1 MKAST
6 TLIQN
11 ILSSGVYQCAECYD
25 LTLATGQTYHF
36 TSWDVPLPGT
46 PPPTGISVI
55 TKAGTTG
62 PFSYLTGF
70 TIVRDK
76 ISQKAGTE
84 AGSMEVIFGP
94 QGDNPGGAPTVA
106 GYPIQQAA
114 RYGFLRGATIQ
125 LNKLFLN
132 PAIGANTTAVGW
144 FRGTIQDV
152 EVDRFL
158 VHITADDFLA
168 YLGNQQMPRLLWQ
181 TGCFH
186 EVYDSGCGLLKA
198 AFTVNGTLT
207 SVGDAAHFTASA
219 MTQPTGYFKL
229 GVLTFTSGVNSGVS
243 GPVNIFTNPGAFAM
257 RFPFPKLPS
266 VGDTFSVYPGCDK
279 QEATCQN
286 TNSAVGPAFN
296 NAPHFSGTPFVPVPE
311 TTLDGGTD
319 NPPAQ
324 TPGSTAGT
332 LIGSQPS
339 GRQNYGSYQY

>member
-6 TLIQN
+6 TLIQQ
-11 ILSSGVYQCAECYD
+11 ILSSGLYQIAEVYD
-25 LTLATGQTYHF
+25 ITLATGQTYHF
-36 TSWDVPLPGT
+36 TGFDIPLS
-46 PPPTGISVI
+46 GISVI

-62 PFSYLTGF
+62 PFNYLTGF

-76 ISQKAGTE
+76 ITQKAGTE
-84 AGSMEVIFGP
+84 AGNMEVIFAP

-106 GYPIQQAA
+106 GYPIWQAA
-114 RYGFLRGATIQ
+114 RYGFLRGATLQ

-144 FRGTIQDV
+144 FRGTVQDI

-158 VHITADDFLA
+158 VHLTCDDFLA

-186 EVYDSGCGLLKA
+186 EVYDAGCTLLKS
-198 AFTVNGTLT
+198 AFTVSGTLT
-207 SVGDAAHFTASA
+207 SVGDSAHFTASA

-243 GPVNIFTNPGAFAM
+243 GPINTSTQATGVAFAM
-257 RFPFPKLPS
+257 RFPFPKAPA
-266 VGDTFSVYPGCDK
+266 VGDTFTVYPGCDK
-279 QEATCQN
+279 QQSTCS
-286 TNSAVGPAFN
+286 NSNAAVGPPFN
-296 NAPHFSGTPFVPVPE
+296 NLIHFPGEPYIPVPE
-311 TTLDGGTD
+311 TMLDGGTD

-324 TPGSTAGT
+324 TPGATAGT
-332 LIGSQPS
+332 IIGSQPS
-339 GRQNYGSYQY
+339 SRGNYGKYKY